1 MIPIRAL
8 DISETTLGIMS
19 LMTNLTCQEENQA
32 SPPEEHQRFIP
43 AFLKNNT
50 LVTVSSL
57 IGSNLP
63 QSPFLRPTQRRN
75 YLAALETGY

>member
-8 DISETTLGIMS
+8 DISEKTLGIMS

-32 SPPEEHQRFIP
+32 RPPEEHQRFIP

-50 LVTVSSL
+50 LVTVSCNV
-57 IGSNLP
+57 IINEIIT
-63 QSPFLRPTQRRN
+63 R
-75 YLAALETGY
+75 